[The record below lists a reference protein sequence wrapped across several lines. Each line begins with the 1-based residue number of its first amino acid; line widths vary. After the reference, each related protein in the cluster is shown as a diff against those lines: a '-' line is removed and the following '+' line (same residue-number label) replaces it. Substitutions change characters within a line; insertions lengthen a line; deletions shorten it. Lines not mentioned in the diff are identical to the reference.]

1 MTWIDAPAKGEML
14 RERIVFGIMVL
25 VLLFLF
31 TFVFLVLGKGDYEP
45 PSSGQNAVESSVELA

>member
-1 MTWIDAPAKGEML
+1 M

-25 VLLFLF
+25 ILLFLF

-45 PSSGQNAVESSVELA
+45 PSSGQGASEAPAERA

>member
-1 MTWIDAPAKGEML
+1 M

-25 VLLFLF
+25 VMLFLF

-45 PSSGQNAVESSVELA
+45 PSSGQGLVESPEVA